1 MVLFSNLK
9 IPKKPFFQAFF
20 TLLLL
25 YLSQQ
30 NHALNGITFFPQEP
44 PYLLT
49 IPIYWKIKLYR
60 LQQNYALNV
69 AWVFWKVVENILTKI
84 LKGAKAKAM
93 HP

>member
-30 NHALNGITFFPQEP
+30 NHALNGIPFVPQKLRNFPANIEHR
-44 PYLLT
+44 
-49 IPIYWKIKLYR
+49 KIKANPL
-60 LQQNYALNV
+60 
-69 AWVFWKVVENILTKI
+69 
-84 LKGAKAKAM
+84 
-93 HP
+93 